1 LSYSLKYRLS
11 YWLNYPRRWLRRL
24 LLLTGALFWLLLL
37 SSVAWLNWLLQDL
50 PDAAQLNMKSLQQ
63 QAINRTEQRLEQASG
78 IDVITPQ
85 WLPLDAISRNLVYA
99 VVLSE
104 DADFFSHQGIDYDAL
119 LAALGENIKQREW
132 KYGASTISQQTT
144 KNLFFDNQKTLTR
157 KFQELVATRH
167 LEQALSK
174 NQILELYLN
183 MAEFGPNLYGI
194 AAASHYYFR
203 KTAAELNAAEGAFL
217 ALLLP
222 SPRRYHYTLVQNGNW
237 SPSLRK
243 KMQRILRDMRFKDY
257 ISSEQYDDFRSWRYA
272 GLPDD

>member
-1 LSYSLKYRLS
+1 MSYSLKYRLS
-11 YWLNYPRRWLRRL
+11 YWFNYPRRWLRRL

-37 SSVAWLNWLLQDL
+37 SSVAWLNWLLQDV

-203 KTAAELNAAEGAFL
+203 KPAAGLNAAEGAFL

>member
-1 LSYSLKYRLS
+1 MSYSLKYRLS
-11 YWLNYPRRWLRRL
+11 YWFNYPRRWLKRL

-37 SSVAWLNWLLQDL
+37 SSVAWLNWLLQDV
-50 PDAAQLNMKSLQQ
+50 PDAAQLNMKNLQQ

-203 KTAAELNAAEGAFL
+203 KPAAELNAAEGAFL

>member
-1 LSYSLKYRLS
+1 MSYSLKYRLS
-11 YWLNYPRRWLRRL
+11 YWFNYPRRWLRRL

-37 SSVAWLNWLLQDL
+37 SSVAWLNWLLQDV
-50 PDAAQLNMKSLQQ
+50 PDAAQLNMKNLQQ

-203 KTAAELNAAEGAFL
+203 KPAAGLNAAEGAFL

>member
-1 LSYSLKYRLS
+1 MPYPLTH
-11 YWLNYPRRWLRRL
+11 WLNYPRRWLTRL

-37 SSVAWLNWLLQDL
+37 SAVAWLNWLLQDV
-50 PDAAQLNMKSLQQ
+50 PDAAQLTMNSLQQ
-63 QAINRTEQRLEQASG
+63 QAIKRTEQRLDQASG
-78 IDVITPQ
+78 IDVISPQ

-183 MAEFGPNLYGI
+183 MAELGPNLYGI

-203 KTAAELNAAEGAFL
+203 KPAAELDAAEGAFL

-257 ISSEQYDDFRSWRYA
+257 ISSEQYDAFRNWRYA

>member
-11 YWLNYPRRWLRRL
+11 YWFNYPRRWLKRL

-37 SSVAWLNWLLQDL
+37 SSVAWLNWLLQDV
-50 PDAAQLNMKSLQQ
+50 PDAAQLNMKNLQQ

-132 KYGASTISQQTT
+132 KYGASTISQQAT
-144 KNLFFDNQKTLTR
+144 KNLFFDDQKTLTR

-203 KTAAELNAAEGAFL
+203 KPAAGLNAAEGAFL

>member
-1 LSYSLKYRLS
+1 MSYSLKYRLS
-11 YWLNYPRRWLRRL
+11 YWFNYPRRWLRRL

-37 SSVAWLNWLLQDL
+37 SSVAWLNWLLQDV
-50 PDAAQLNMKSLQQ
+50 PDAAQLNIKNLQQ

-203 KTAAELNAAEGAFL
+203 KPAAGLNAAEGAFL

>member
-11 YWLNYPRRWLRRL
+11 YWFNYPRRWLRRL

-37 SSVAWLNWLLQDL
+37 SSVAWLNWLLQDV

-203 KTAAELNAAEGAFL
+203 KPAAELNAAEGAFL

>member
-1 LSYSLKYRLS
+1 MSYSLKYRLS

>member
-37 SSVAWLNWLLQDL
+37 SSVAWLNWLLQDV

-203 KTAAELNAAEGAFL
+203 KPAAGLNAAEGAFL

>member
-1 LSYSLKYRLS
+1 MSYSLKYRLS
-11 YWLNYPRRWLRRL
+11 YWFNYPRRWLRRL

-37 SSVAWLNWLLQDL
+37 SSVAWLNWLLQDV

-203 KTAAELNAAEGAFL
+203 KPAAELNAAEGAFL

>member
-1 LSYSLKYRLS
+1 LPHSLL
-11 YWLNYPRRWLRRL
+11 YWLDYPRRWLTRL
-24 LLLTGALFWLLLL
+24 LLLTGALFWLLVL
-37 SSVAWLNWLLQDL
+37 SSIAWLNWLLQDV
-50 PDAAQLNMKSLQQ
+50 PPASQLTMTNLQQ
-63 QAINRTEQRLEQASG
+63 QAISLTQQRLDQATG
-78 IDVITPQ
+78 IAIMTPH
-85 WLPLDAISRNLVYA
+85 WLPLDAINRNLVYA

-104 DADFFSHQGIDYDAL
+104 DADFFSHHGMDYDAL
-119 LAALGENIKQREW
+119 LAALGENIKQRQW
-132 KYGASTISQQTT
+132 KYGASTISQQTA
-144 KNLFFDNQKTLTR
+144 KNLFLDNGKTLTR

-203 KTAAELNAAEGAFL
+203 KSAADLNAAEGAFL

-272 GLPDD
+272 GLPSD